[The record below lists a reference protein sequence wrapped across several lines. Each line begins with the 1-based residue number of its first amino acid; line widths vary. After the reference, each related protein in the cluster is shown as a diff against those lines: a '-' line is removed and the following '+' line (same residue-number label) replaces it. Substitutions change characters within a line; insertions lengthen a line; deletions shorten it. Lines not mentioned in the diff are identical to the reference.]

1 VSRPVRTDVALCL
14 LLMVAGLALG
24 ASYVRIT
31 RQSHLVPDM
40 PDFSRRVFGAAAMS
54 ICGHGLQTP
63 DVTANAIT
71 RARPEH
77 RPLVDFIEQRREAL
91 ACSEI
96 PADQPADGL
105 DGMQRASRYLLQLVV
120 SAWALTGLTWTSID
134 YLQGAMFGVSV
145 GLTYLIGRL
154 AMGPV
159 AATVVAVVLLLSPIQ
174 LTNLID
180 LRDYAKAP
188 FFLASLLVAG
198 LLITRRSR
206 PRVVVGWCAAGGAL
220 LGFGF
225 GIRTDVVV
233 NLVLLVGVALAC
245 LPGRL
250 VDTWRLRIGA
260 AAACLLSF
268 GVVAFPI
275 LTSQSSG
282 SNLWHWALLGYAHE
296 WDRALNIIP
305 GPYEPMYFYSDSYVA
320 TTIDAF
326 SGRTLG
332 SSSQVSVGVPGY
344 AEASRAY
351 YTTLLA
357 TFPADALLRG
367 WAAVI
372 QVLDLPFSGL
382 HSLSQGIL
390 PEFVTRVIDLVGRV
404 RIMFAGLGTVLFA
417 AALVMLSMR
426 SLRLAASLFGVVA
439 FLGAYPAIQFQ
450 LRHVFQLE
458 LVSVWM
464 LGFLA
469 TALGTWIVG
478 RWRAVP
484 REDSGPAHTRGLRW
498 RPVGFA
504 VGVVAAVTLPMAV
517 LRGYQQRTATALME
531 TYVAAPREPLVLS
544 VEPAE
549 PGVVRLAKDALPAGP
564 RRSMRSDVILAE
576 VSAERCPVSHTAMS
590 FTYNTENPD
599 LDFTRTYDIEVP
611 AAGNGV
617 ARVFVPIYRSGPTGP
632 SADALK
638 FGGIEMA
645 EAEQHCLTALSR
657 FTLADRI
664 PILLP
669 AVLPP
674 DWRGRPLHQT
684 LRGWERDA
692 TSAGL
697 EPVTYWG
704 PTVSRTL
711 ASDRLSRGGAAVV
724 RFAAP
729 LTYAA
734 RIVRV
739 APDASV
745 EVAGVAEA
753 PGSYLAAWEDSPF
766 AESDM
771 VLIEGELARGG
782 LAIGLTDSTGWAT
795 RLAID
800 TPGAFTAVIKAPR
813 PGQYQLVIANH
824 LSNTSLRNHLTIS
837 RIAILNGEP

>member
-1 VSRPVRTDVALCL
+1 MGS
-14 LLMVAGLALG
+14 
-24 ASYVRIT
+24 SYVRTT
-31 RQSHLVPDM
+31 RQSHLVADM

-77 RPLVDFIEQRREAL
+77 RPLVDFIEQRREVL

-96 PADQPADGL
+96 PADQPANGL

-120 SAWALTGLTWTSID
+120 STWALTGLTWAGID

-154 AMGPV
+154 AMGRV

-174 LTNLID
+174 LANLYD

-233 NLVLLVGVALAC
+233 NLGLLVGVALAC

-268 GVVAFPI
+268 CVIAIPI

-326 SGRTLG
+326 AGRTLG

-344 AEASRAY
+344 AEASGAY
-351 YTTLLA
+351 YTTLLG

-367 WAAVI
+367 WAAII
-372 QVLDLPFSGL
+372 QVLDLPFSGM

-404 RIMFAGLGTVLFA
+404 RIMFAGLGTALFA
-417 AALVMLSMR
+417 AAVLALSVR
-426 SLRLAASLFGVVA
+426 SVRLAASLFGVVA
-439 FLGAYPAIQFQ
+439 LLGAYPAIQFQ
-450 LRHVFQLE
+450 LRHVFHLE
-458 LVSVWM
+458 LLSVWT
-464 LGFLA
+464 LAFLVSA
-469 TALGTWIVG
+469 ASSRIVAG
-478 RWRAVP
+478 WRGVP
-484 REDSGPAHTRGLRW
+484 SEDSEGAPGRAAMW

-504 VGVVAAVTLPMAV
+504 VCVVAIVTLPIKA
-517 LRGYQQRTATALME
+517 LRAYQQRTATALMD
-531 TYVAAPREPLVLS
+531 TYLAAPREPLVMS
-544 VEPAE
+544 VEPAG
-549 PGVVRLAKDALPAGP
+549 PGVVRLAKDTLPEGP
-564 RRSMRSDVILAE
+564 RRSMRSDVIVAE
-576 VSAERCPVSHTAMS
+576 VSAERCPVSHTAVS
-590 FTYNTENPD
+590 FTYDTENPD

-617 ARVFVPIYRSGPTGP
+617 ARVFVPIYRSSPTGP

-657 FTLADRI
+657 FTLADQI
-664 PILLP
+664 SILLP
-669 AVLPP
+669 VVLPP

-684 LRGWERDA
+684 LRGWERDS

-697 EPVTYWG
+697 EPMTSWG

-711 ASDRLSRGGAAVV
+711 ASERLSRGGAAVV

-729 LTYAA
+729 LAYAA
-734 RIVRV
+734 RIVRI

-745 EVAGVAEA
+745 DVAGVADA
-753 PGSYLAAWEDSPF
+753 PGAYLVAWQDSSF
-766 AESDM
+766 AESDI

-800 TPGAFTAVIKAPR
+800 TPGAFKAVIKAPR

-824 LSNTSLRNHLTIS
+824 LSNTSLRNRFTIS
-837 RIAILNGEP
+837 RIVVLRGEP